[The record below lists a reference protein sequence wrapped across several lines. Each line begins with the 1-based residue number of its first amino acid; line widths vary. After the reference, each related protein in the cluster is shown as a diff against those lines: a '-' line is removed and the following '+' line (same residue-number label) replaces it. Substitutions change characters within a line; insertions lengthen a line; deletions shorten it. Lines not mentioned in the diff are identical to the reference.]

1 MSWRNAQEMNV
12 HFQSRRFTKVTQL
25 LTGTQVTEQLGIN
38 PFAQEL
44 FPIITRY
51 FGQEADEAP
60 DDIIDRG
67 YVSTEERSE
76 YGAVLETYLKD
87 RARVVAAKRCSARL
101 ADQISVSGRHMLWA
115 EGCDMALPLL
125 CCGMAHTLDVPSSC
139 DFQAVI

>member
-1 MSWRNAQEMNV
+1 MLACNGEQFALAPHDSETEVLTAKVVDLRPGTEILAAFKVILNKDELEKRAQEMNV
-12 HFQSRRFTKVTQL
+12 HFQSRRFTRVPQL
-25 LTGTQVTEQLGIN
+25 LTGTKVSEQLGIN

-67 YVSTEERSE
+67 FVSTEERTE

-87 RARVVAAKRCSARL
+87 RARAR
-101 ADQISVSGRHMLWA
+101 D
-115 EGCDMALPLL
+115 
-125 CCGMAHTLDVPSSC
+125 
-139 DFQAVI
+139 